1 MAATAA
7 AVVVVVCAVS
17 VVAATSVVGSVSSV
31 APTCLRAAARNTHAN
46 GDSVEPPEPTPRTD
60 DTRFVTRAL
69 IGDVVVFGW
78 DGVDAA
84 NVVVAVDAVGVVAD
98 VDVEPVTAE
107 SSWPASELAAFAVD
121 SAFFAGFTVRL
132 ACREFVA

>member
-17 VVAATSVVGSVSSV
+17 VVAATSVVGAVSSV

-84 NVVVAVDAVGVVAD
+84 NVVVAVDAVGVVA

-132 ACREFVA
+132 AFREVVA